1 MEIFPYKISTVTPRP
16 CTLAGPTSEH
26 DRHVC
31 HVERIRTQLLH
42 RSVVLECVDSTMRD
56 FGPPQPSVRQE
67 RAPGRLLHDLIFMD
81 CNMPVMDGYEACNY
95 IRKQEARL
103 GLVPIP
109 IIALTAYAMPG
120 DRDKC
125 LEHGMT
131 DYLTKPMTKQALM
144 QVVARAR
151 RLLNPSPFTLHPEL

>member
-1 MEIFPYKISTVTPRP
+1 MRAQQAFEPAEDSDSLCAKILVAEDNEFNMEVVKTMLQRMGHSVTV
-16 CTLAGPTSEH
+16 AWDGSECIEKLF
-26 DRHVC
+26 D
-31 HVERIRTQLLH
+31 
-42 RSVVLECVDSTMRD
+42 SNGNPVLS
-56 FGPPQPSVRQE
+56 E

-144 QVVARAR
+144 QVVARAP
-151 RLLNPSPFTLHPEL
+151 LA